1 MSRRGKSSGSLT
13 KRRSKCSAPYT
24 ALGSIF
30 FPSSP
35 PASKR
40 SPPARTASAC
50 ARSSAYSSDARST
63 PSKYAL
69 SPAAHS
75 EASAACSAER
85 AFALA
90 SSSNRRSTSAA
101 VTLRG
106 SDRSF
111 PSRVMRSQPVIS
123 SRFSDALS
131 SRRRLGVS
139 SCSEGSAAGA
149 FASSPFAAAG
159 FFFFPGTFAAGTF
172 AAPSSGSRFGAF
184 SFAEGLLGSGLRSAS
199 AVFARFALPAAA
211 GSASLRFFLDVSAAG
226 APDSAEAFA
235 SDLSD
240 AFAFAAGLALGFFAA
255 SSLGFF
261 ARASFVGS
269 GAPSGSSPGL
279 SGMPASRRASTVSLT
294 ILATANHWSCFLL
307 NPLQ

>member
-1 MSRRGKSSGSLT
+1 
-13 KRRSKCSAPYT
+13 
-24 ALGSIF
+24 
-30 FPSSP
+30 
-35 PASKR
+35 
-40 SPPARTASAC
+40 
-50 ARSSAYSSDARST
+50 
-63 PSKYAL
+63 
-69 SPAAHS
+69 
-75 EASAACSAER
+75 
-85 AFALA
+85 LA

-240 AFAFAAGLALGFFAA
+240 AFAFAAGLALGFFA
-255 SSLGFF
+255 
-261 ARASFVGS
+261 RASFVGS

-279 SGMPASRRASTVSLT
+279 SSMPASRRASTVSLT